1 MASLAVIN
9 ELNHEDSLNG
19 LTVVTGDAETAIR
32 QYMRK
37 KPDEFY
43 IILNADKSK
52 IAS

>member
-19 LTVVTGDAETAIR
+19 LTVVTGDVETAVR

-43 IILNADKSK
+43 NNLNVDKS
-52 IAS
+52 